1 MDRDF
6 LEELFEPVG
15 RVVFRRMFGG
25 LGIFRDGLMFG
36 LVTVDTLYLKA
47 DPESSALFEAEG
59 CEPFGY
65 DTKAG
70 RRTITSYWRLP
81 ERLLDEP
88 DEFRLWALRSADL
101 ARQLDAAK
109 AEFKGKAAPK
119 TKKPAGKA
127 AGRLRED

>member
-36 LVTVDTLYLKA
+36 LVVGDTLYLKA
-47 DPESSALFEAEG
+47 DPESAPLFEAEG
-59 CEPFGY
+59 CEPFAY
-65 DTKAG
+65 DTKTG
-70 RRTITSYWRLP
+70 RRTLTSYWRLP
-81 ERLLDEP
+81 ERLFDEP

-101 ARQLDAAK
+101 ARRLDAAK
-109 AEFKGKAAPK
+109 AELKGKAVPK